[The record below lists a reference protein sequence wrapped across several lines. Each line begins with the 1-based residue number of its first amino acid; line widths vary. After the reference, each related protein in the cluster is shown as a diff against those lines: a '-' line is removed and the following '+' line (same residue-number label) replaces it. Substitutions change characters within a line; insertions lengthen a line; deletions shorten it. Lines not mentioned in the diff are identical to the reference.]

1 MLDKTLPEYF
11 IEKIYSYT
19 NEKTKLDIVKYNKKL
34 QKRFDLSLINYKRF
48 SSKYI
53 YFESKGK
60 GKEYNKYGDM
70 IYEGEFL
77 FGKRN
82 GKGKEYNKY
91 GDMIYEGEFL
101 RGKRN
106 GKGKEYYYSNS
117 IKFEG
122 EYLNGN
128 PWNGNFEFCF
138 KSYELKNG
146 KGFVKEYVDGLIFE
160 GEYLNGKRNGKG
172 KEYTNDTDK
181 KIIFEGEYLNGK
193 KWTGIILGQYE
204 MKNGCGKLILNFLFI
219 YPCR

>member
-53 YFESKGK
+53 YFESK
-60 GKEYNKYGDM
+60 
-70 IYEGEFL
+70 
-77 FGKRN
+77 

>member
-1 MLDKTLPEYF
+1 MKKT
-11 IEKIYSYT
+11 I
-19 NEKTKLDIVKYNKKL
+19 LDIIKYNKTL
-34 QKRFDLSLINYKRF
+34 QKRNNLSLINYKSF
-48 SSKYI
+48 SDKYI
-53 YFESKGK
+53 YLESKEKGK

-77 FGKRN
+77 SGKRN
-82 GKGKEYNKY
+82 GKGKEFKKN
-91 GDMIYEGEFL
+91 GLIRYEGEFL

-106 GKGKEYYYSNS
+106 GKGKEYYYYDYS

-122 EYLNGN
+122 DYLNGN
-128 PWNGNFEFCF
+128 PWNGNFKFCF
-138 KSYELKNG
+138 ESYELKNG

-204 MKNGCGKLILNFLFI
+204 MKNGCGKFNFEGKQREYLNGEKNGI
-219 YPCR
+219 WNEDTI